1 LSRSA
6 DESLAPPQSSALL
19 GTALLA
25 YIFGLRHAFDAD
37 HMAAIDNLVRK
48 LMQEGKTPYSV
59 GFFFALGH
67 SIIVVLASIAI
78 AATRRLCRASS
89 MPFMTHA
96 AVIGTLV
103 SAIVLLVIGFANSFG
118 WARVLSHESSVRY
131 AG

>member
-1 LSRSA
+1 
-6 DESLAPPQSSALL
+6 
-19 GTALLA
+19 
-25 YIFGLRHAFDAD
+25 
-37 HMAAIDNLVRK
+37 MAAIDNLVRK

-78 AATRRLCRASS
+78 AATRRLCRARS